1 VINQASRDHL
11 SKNYNLEER
20 TALLAE
26 HIIDEVKSISINSI
40 NKRIIEQ
47 LIGSSGS
54 IGANYCEAVESESK
68 KDFVHKISIAKKEII
83 LIKHLEYIPTYFVY
97 TYNMIIDHRSFGLT
111 NKVYSNYY
119 ISSISP
125 PISYGILPFYH
136 SHEISA

>member
-1 VINQASRDHL
+1 MINQASRDHL

-83 LIKHLEYIPTYFVY
+83 LIFGKKRRINSRFTSLIPNIST
-97 TYNMIIDHRSFGLT
+97 GLT
-111 NKVYSNYY
+111 DSRVNIFSVINKNS
-119 ISSISP
+119 
-125 PISYGILPFYH
+125 
-136 SHEISA
+136 